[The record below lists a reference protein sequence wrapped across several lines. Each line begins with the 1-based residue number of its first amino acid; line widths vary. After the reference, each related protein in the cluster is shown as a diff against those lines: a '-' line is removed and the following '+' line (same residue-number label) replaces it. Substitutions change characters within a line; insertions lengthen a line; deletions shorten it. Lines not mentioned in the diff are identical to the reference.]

1 MVDRATR
8 GEDGGGG
15 RGLEMGGRRGGTGG
29 VADGR
34 WLGRLDGQKERKR
47 GLAQPA
53 WSFGG
58 GRS

>member
-1 MVDRATR
+1 MVDRR
-8 GEDGGGG
+8 GVAKQLGGS
-15 RGLEMGGRRGGTGG
+15 EMGGRRGGTRG

-47 GLAQPA
+47 GLVQPA
-53 WSFGG
+53 RLLGG

>member
-1 MVDRATR
+1 
-8 GEDGGGG
+8 
-15 RGLEMGGRRGGTGG
+15 MGGRRGGTRG

-47 GLAQPA
+47 GLAGSA
-53 WSFGG
+53 STRSLGG

>member
-1 MVDRATR
+1 MVDRR
-8 GEDGGGG
+8 GVAKQLGGS
-15 RGLEMGGRRGGTGG
+15 EMGGRRGGTRG

-47 GLAQPA
+47 GLVQPA
-53 WSFGG
+53 RSLGG